1 MNKEV
6 IFVINKLHGGGAERV
21 ISIIADY
28 MSKKNMKTII
38 CTYNEVDKKYIE
50 SENIKYEVIN
60 PNEKINFIK
69 KIKRISMLRRI
80 FKSNK
85 NATIISFEYFVN
97 MQVIISSVLLKNK
110 VIISERN
117 DPNILNKRFI
127 LKKMRNFLYNK
138 CDVLV
143 CQTEEAKLYFNKKI
157 QSKSVIIPNPI
168 MENLPNRY
176 EGERKKE
183 IVSFSRIEPQKN
195 IKMTIDA
202 FVRLSNEYPDYIL
215 SIYGD
220 GSMKNDLIKYVE
232 SIKFSDKIRFF
243 TFKENIHELIVDKS
257 MFISSSNYE
266 GMSNSMLE
274 ALAIGLPSI
283 VTDCPCGGSKEVIKN
298 NINGIL
304 IKVGDENQLYESMKL
319 IIDNKEFS
327 KKLSIN
333 ATKVKKIYDKNKIGE
348 IWINLI

>member
-97 MQVIISSVLLKNK
+97 MQVIISSILLKNR

-127 LKKMRNFLYNK
+127 LKKMRDFLYNK

-202 FVRLSNEYPDYIL
+202 FVRLSNKYPDYIL

-243 TFKENIHELIVDKS
+243 SFKENIHELIVDKS

-304 IKVGDENQLYESMKL
+304 IKVGDENQLYENMKL